1 MGQGFRLKSQ
11 MQAGD
16 WLEGLAGGTALA
28 ITWSEIPGRHEA
40 EMHGFTTP
48 GAVANHPLGISR
60 D

>member
-1 MGQGFRLKSQ
+1 